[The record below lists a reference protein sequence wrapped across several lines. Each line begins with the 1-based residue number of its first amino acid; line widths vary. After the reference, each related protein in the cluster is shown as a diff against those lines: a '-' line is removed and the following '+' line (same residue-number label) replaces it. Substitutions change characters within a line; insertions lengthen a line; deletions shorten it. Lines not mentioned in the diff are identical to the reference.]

1 MRVPATILLLL
12 FILGVSDGTTETA
25 YDTVVQT
32 ETPHSLTSRVF
43 AVAGALQ
50 QSGMVLG
57 FIAAPLLQKLFPG
70 AALPTSSLALGGAAV
85 LGMLVIADRRALRAV
100 QPTPQNL

>member
-1 MRVPATILLLL
+1 
-12 FILGVSDGTTETA
+12 
-25 YDTVVQT
+25 VQT
-32 ETPHSLTSRVF
+32 DTPRSLTGRVF

-57 FIAAPLLQKLFPG
+57 FVAAPVLQKLFPG
-70 AALPTSSLALGGAAV
+70 AALPTSSLALGAAAV
-85 LGMLVIADRRALRAV
+85 LGMLVIADRRGLQAV